1 MGMSQMPESPRS
13 PLPPTPPPSPPP
25 PPPPPSETTANETST
40 QQQLMVLK
48 SNPGPSTPP
57 PPAAAEAN
65 GSINEAEVK
74 EKLESPSPPPP
85 PSETT
90 ASDKV
95 KTTQQQQQASRKCA
109 KPFFPLR
116 RIPRP
121 RYYDLSLDYGGRG
134 LTFPLM
140 GVIEFNAL
148 IGVDCYFLIKE
159 LTIKTPSSIGHWLFR
174 TPSDFAVDSK
184 SRMSNRWLRNKYH
197 SLDIEDG
204 NVSYNDLIPILK
216 MFTKDCLMLFTK
228 GLEKSEYLSF
238 LLQREVHNLD
248 ILKCAKY
255 EPSFNKNHKCF
266 FHQSKDPKFNCSMEK
281 CLHYYQ
287 WCLSY

>member
-95 KTTQQQQQASRKCA
+95 KTTQQQQASRKCA